1 MLNNSSN
8 PEAGECFPSFFL
20 CLFLG
25 TEEQT
30 QGLVGKHPTSERE
43 ALFRGGEDK
52 ISRWLIR

>member
-43 ALFRGGEDK
+43 ALSRGGGG
-52 ISRWLIR
+52 